1 MPYAGTQMDL
11 QIIIISEAS
20 QRKDK
25 YYMISLICGLKLNIK
40 KLRSWYPVPSHYGK

>member
-25 YYMISLICGLKLNIK
+25 YYMISLICGIYNMTQMNLSTKQK
-40 KLRSWYPVPSHYGK
+40 